1 MPTDHTSPR
10 WSVRSQLAQA
20 MGRIDAA
27 TRAVTAPLHLS
38 TTYVRDPD
46 NQYRSSF
53 VYGRPDNATVR
64 EAEEV
69 IAMLEGAAGALV
81 FGSGMSAA
89 TALFLSLAPG
99 EHVVAPQVMY
109 WALRNWLKV
118 DAAAWGLT
126 VDFVDATDPDAIA
139 RAVKPGVTKCVWLE
153 TPCNPTWEVSDIA
166 AAADI
171 AHRAEAILAVDST
184 VATPL
189 LTQPLSLGADVVMH
203 SATKYLNGHSD
214 VIAGALA
221 SARDDERWAKVKR
234 VRATLGQILGPFEA
248 YLLLRGMRTLEAR
261 LRLQCQSAM
270 TIARHFSTHPRVA
283 EVLYPGLASHPGHA
297 LAARQMQGG
306 FGGMLSIRVRAGE
319 QAAIEA
325 AARVQLWKRATS
337 LGGVESLIEHRA
349 SIEGPGTPCPP
360 DLLRLS
366 VGLESADDLIA
377 DLDRALQGNE

>member
-1 MPTDHTSPR
+1 MASNWSRTSL
-10 WSVRSQLAQA
+10 LAQA
-20 MGRIDAA
+20 MGRIDAT
-27 TRAVTAPLHLS
+27 TRAVTPPLHLS
-38 TTYVRDPD
+38 TTFIRDPD
-46 NQYRSSF
+46 NAYRSGF

-99 EHVVAPQVMY
+99 DHVVAPQVMY

-118 DAAAWGLT
+118 DAAAWGLA
-126 VDFVDATDPDAIA
+126 VDFVDATDGDAIA
-139 RAVKPGVTKCVWLE
+139 RAVKPGATKLVWLE
-153 TPCNPTWEVSDIA
+153 TPCNPTWDVSDIA

-171 AHRAEAILAVDST
+171 AHRAGAMLAVDST

-189 LTQPLSLGADVVMH
+189 LTQPLALGADVVMH

-214 VIAGALA
+214 VVAGALA
-221 SARDDERWAKVKR
+221 CAREDERWAKVKR

-261 LRLQCQSAM
+261 LRTQCQSAM
-270 TIARHFSTHPRVA
+270 TIAQHFATHPRVA
-283 EVLYPGLASHPGHA
+283 QVLYPGLASHPGHA

-319 QAAIEA
+319 QAAIDA

-349 SIEGPGTPCPP
+349 SIEGEGTPCPP

-366 VGLESADDLIA
+366 TGVEDVEDLAA
-377 DLDRALQGNE
+377 DLEQALARAHNA